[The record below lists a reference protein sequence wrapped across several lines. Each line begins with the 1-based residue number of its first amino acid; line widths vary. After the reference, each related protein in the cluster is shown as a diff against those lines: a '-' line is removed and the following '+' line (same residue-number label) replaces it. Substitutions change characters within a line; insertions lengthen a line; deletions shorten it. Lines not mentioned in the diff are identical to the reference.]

1 MKLERWTVPEDGY
14 RLLGY
19 LPAGSEDA
27 GGILRVAPVEGAVG
41 YEIYAGRPYSA
52 PKPSTPVATEP
63 WRVPAAE
70 LTDAI
75 RDRIDELCSCDEIA
89 KAAVLAVLELH
100 PAEAHECPDRDANE
114 SYTAYE
120 PTCPTRRAIAGKL
133 GIEAR

>member
-1 MKLERWTVPEDGY
+1 MPEGDY

-19 LPAGSEDA
+19 IPAGSEDA
-27 GGILRVAPVEGAVG
+27 GGILRVPSVEGAVG

-52 PKPSTPVATEP
+52 PGRSTPVTTEP

-75 RDRIDELCSCDEIA
+75 RDRLDQLCPCDEIA
-89 KAAVLAVLELH
+89 KGAVLAVLELH
-100 PAEAHECPDRDANE
+100 PAEAHECPDRDAYE

-120 PTCPTRRAIAGKL
+120 STCPTRRAIAGKL
-133 GIEAR
+133 GIEVAG